1 MKYCSLDEAW
11 GTNFENKDG
20 CDIYF
25 QHKKKF
31 EEDRPSNTPNSNYK
45 CNQNLPPSNLNVKG
59 YSPESKYYENKDNL
73 FNKNKDVLFR
83 KNKDFDEKTYEE
95 KDEDIFSFVNTLS
108 LDNYTKKIL
117 ITKINKLVDN
127 IKYEPQ
133 TEIKENFS
141 PYYIQNDNKSIDL
154 LFLVLLGLFLI
165 FIMETKYYIY

>member
-31 EEDRPSNTPNSNYK
+31 EEDRPSNTPDSNYK
-45 CNQNLPPSNLNVKG
+45 CKQNLPPSNLNVRG
-59 YSPESKYYENKDNL
+59 YSPESKYYENKDIL
-73 FNKNKDVLFR
+73 FNKNKDILFD
-83 KNKDFDEKTYEE
+83 KKDFDEKKYHE
-95 KDEDIFSFVNTLS
+95 KDEDIFSFINTLS

-127 IKYEPQ
+127 IKYEPKA
-133 TEIKENFS
+133 EIKEHFS
-141 PYYIQNDNKSIDL
+141 PYYIQNESKSIDL

-165 FIMETKYYIY
+165 FIMEKK